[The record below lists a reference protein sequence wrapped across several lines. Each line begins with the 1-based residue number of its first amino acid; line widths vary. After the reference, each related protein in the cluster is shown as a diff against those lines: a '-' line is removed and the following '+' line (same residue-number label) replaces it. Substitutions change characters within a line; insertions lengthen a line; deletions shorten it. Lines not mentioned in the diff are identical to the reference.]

1 MEYKKYIDFKDFK
14 IEQEKSSKVKLLT
27 DKREAYNLD
36 VESIKKEINRIN
48 AEVSD
53 LKQKIKILK
62 DKDVL
67 INENSKDV
75 IKIYDLMTLKQKLNE
90 NVKKIQ
96 DIFNEKKEDLIYI
109 QENIATSQNF
119 PNIKSLEKSK
129 LSILRLELNHLK
141 REENS
146 YREKIMNIETT
157 IILNYRKNNLRK
169 NEYLKIKQELAT
181 LQYRLLR
188 KEKMLNVLI
197 TLKNSKI

>member
-90 NVKKIQ
+90 NVRKIQ